1 MEEASTKLYHM
12 CKKISRQKKKK
23 QPSPTRKRREGSS
36 LIWLQIILF
45 LYFLPNLGRL
55 SFGGPRKKILKP
67 YLFSLPPPPSN
78 PLHSTPNHFLYFP
91 FFFHPTQNNFNQTYP
106 NSEWTTLKGET
117 ESFKFYSMAA
127 LRFFSKGVNK
137 KINLR

>member
-12 CKKISRQKKKK
+12 RKKISRQKKKM

-36 LIWLQIILF
+36 LIWLQIIIF

-55 SFGGPRKKILKP
+55 SFGGPRKKILKL
-67 YLFSLPPPPSN
+67 YLFSLPPPP
-78 PLHSTPNHFLYFP
+78 PPNHFLYFP

-106 NSEWTTLKGET
+106 NSKWTTLKGET
-117 ESFKFYSMAA
+117 ESFKFYSVAA
-127 LRFFSKGVNK
+127 PRFFSKGVNK